1 MRELKIEHPCEMS
14 AERFWALRVDEGFDH
29 FFAELDNQICEMR
42 QHDETEEAD
51 GTTSVARCYNLKLK
65 ENPVPPRLRNMMGK
79 RDFAFTV
86 RASFHKEK
94 FDEAH
99 RYSYS
104 TIFPVFTDR
113 ISVCGEQWLV
123 PLGENRCVIHVR
135 IKLRVSI
142 SVIGPAVEKAVEKS
156 MVVAYKDL
164 PARALAFVQLG
175 EEQMH
180 MWKFFRGDPFKIRK
194 TPSVLS
200 GTVQPITYLSID
212 AVEAADCTLFFS
224 PCRPAEKPL
233 PSGGTHRAAVFYDTY
248 RRADS
253 FTIHTAIAITLQK

>member
-1 MRELKIEHPCEMS
+1 MS

-99 RYSYS
+99 RCA
-104 TIFPVFTDR
+104 TPFV
-113 ISVCGEQWLV
+113 LV
-123 PLGENRCVIHVR
+123 VSLSPL
-135 IKLRVSI
+135 
-142 SVIGPAVEKAVEKS
+142 
-156 MVVAYKDL
+156 
-164 PARALAFVQLG
+164 
-175 EEQMH
+175 
-180 MWKFFRGDPFKIRK
+180 
-194 TPSVLS
+194 
-200 GTVQPITYLSID
+200 
-212 AVEAADCTLFFS
+212 
-224 PCRPAEKPL
+224 
-233 PSGGTHRAAVFYDTY
+233 RAAAAVYIM
-248 RRADS
+248 R
-253 FTIHTAIAITLQK
+253 